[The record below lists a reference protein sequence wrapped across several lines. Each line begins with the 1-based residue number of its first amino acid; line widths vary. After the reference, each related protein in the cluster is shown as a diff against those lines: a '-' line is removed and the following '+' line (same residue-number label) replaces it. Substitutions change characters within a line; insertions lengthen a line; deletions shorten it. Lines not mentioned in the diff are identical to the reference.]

1 MTAPAPRTFNIVV
14 LPGDGVGPEV
24 ALAAQRVLTCIG
36 DIYGHRFDFA
46 EQVDQHVDL
55 VDGEARQTA
64 DRRFLAARAPHGGIV
79 A

>member
-36 DIYGHRFDFA
+36 DIYGHKFDFTEHLIGHLIDRGLVLA
-46 EQVDQHVDL
+46 QAVDK
-55 VDGEARQTA
+55 
-64 DRRFLAARAPHGGIV
+64 
-79 A
+79 

>member
-36 DIYGHRFDFA
+36 DIYGH
-46 EQVDQHVDL
+46 
-55 VDGEARQTA
+55 
-64 DRRFLAARAPHGGIV
+64 
-79 A
+79 